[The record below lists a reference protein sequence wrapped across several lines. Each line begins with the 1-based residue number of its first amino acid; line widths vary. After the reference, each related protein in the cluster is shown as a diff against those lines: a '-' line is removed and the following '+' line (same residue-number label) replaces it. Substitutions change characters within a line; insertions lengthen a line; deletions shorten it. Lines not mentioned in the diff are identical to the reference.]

1 MPTTWDNWCW
11 SASFS
16 GRDMAHDGTDVLRS
30 VGRTFGTARVSE
42 LGAIL
47 RVIVTDESR
56 ADGGLEPAQGFSL
69 AERRAD

>member
-1 MPTTWDNWCW
+1 
-11 SASFS
+11 
-16 GRDMAHDGTDVLRS
+16 MAHDGTDVLRS
-30 VGRTFGTARVSE
+30 VRRTFGTARVSE
-42 LGAIL
+42 SGTIL